1 MSSKTES
8 TLGGMRFKQYI
19 FEDLVIQVS
28 CHETPNVQ
36 VDISIEIFKPFF
48 LHFFEN
54 NARSYQNI
62 SNAWL
67 HACFII
73 TNIKQ
78 STY

>member
-48 LHFFEN
+48 YIFLKIMQDPI
-54 NARSYQNI
+54 SLYQMRGCMHV
-62 SNAWL
+62 L
-67 HACFII
+67 L
-73 TNIKQ
+73 
-78 STY
+78 

>member
-48 LHFFEN
+48 YIFLKIMQDPI
-54 NARSYQNI
+54 RIYQMRGCMHV
-62 SNAWL
+62 L
-67 HACFII
+67 L
-73 TNIKQ
+73 
-78 STY
+78 